1 MYPTNS
7 WLSLGNVSIGI
18 LVGLFNISN
27 QLMALVGEREYWYT
41 SRPVQY
47 IQPAHGSRWG
57 T

>member
-18 LVGLFNISN
+18 LVGLFNVSN

>member
-27 QLMALVGEREYWYT
+27 QLMALVGERECWYT
-41 SRPVQY
+41 SRPV
-47 IQPAHGSRWG
+47 
-57 T
+57 